1 VRIASLISSLRHIAS
16 VTKARTLCVCL
27 FVFLPKLA
35 FCLVP
40 DATNIDFD
48 KLKLGFTRTLSLT
61 FENTGTVNDTII
73 NYDIS
78 PQSAVPDE
86 FFFQTTDPTPI
97 IVPAG
102 KSFIFKV
109 SFSPAATG
117 FRTALL
123 NVYTKTEKIT
133 VSLIGQGVTIEP
145 RIKATPF
152 TIDFGTRLPGDDLD
166 TLIEVAASGPDDANI
181 INFQVSNDN
190 GISGIFDPFPDDA
203 TLTFPH
209 LLRVGE
215 KIVFHAVF
223 HPQLPEGDY
232 TGRIEFQGSV
242 LGDIICEFRGSVALP
257 NVQIYPGVLDFGV
270 LPQGGSAD
278 SVVWIVNTKTIAAN
292 IETFTS
298 PLFPFTVSNP
308 PQVPYKL
315 AGGDTLE
322 LKVHVIATNVGPAL
336 SNIEVVEKSPDVSA
350 NNRSSLVQVNVIPKV
365 LESFPPA
372 PLDIA
377 CGVDSSYTVSYT
389 MKDTGIFSINVDD
402 LVFDTL
408 SLSVIGTPVPAT
420 LSPGDS
426 KTVLFKYTPDQT
438 LHKDTLLIFGVKAY
452 GRIFTTDTL
461 WVHVHS
467 VTSPVALA
475 SYRTGD
481 RSGSLVVKLD
491 PGVTVYPLSTLR
503 IVLSITAQYG
513 GADLDVNAVKAN
525 FPGSSVTINPLGGG
539 KYELLITSP
548 TNITSLLDS
557 ILNVGMNYYVTKDTS
572 YSVTI
577 EAFSPE
583 NDGCLAFAPATITT
597 KIPNNCGDDLFR
609 GGLKYHI
616 VFSEAGL
623 QPNPSAGNPVDLSFS
638 LNVDAMMKWEVF
650 DLTGASLLN
659 TDYKSYTASN
669 HNIQLDISNLLSGT
683 YILQLSAYEPLGSIE
698 SKNIKFTVRR

>member
-1 VRIASLISSLRHIAS
+1 VI
-16 VTKARTLCVCL
+16 
-27 FVFLPKLA
+27 LPKLA

-40 DATNIDFD
+40 DATTIDYD

-61 FENTGTVNDTII
+61 VTNDGTVNDTII

-86 FFFQTTDPTPI
+86 FFFETTDPTPI
-97 IVPAG
+97 IILPG
-102 KSFIFKV
+102 KQFIFKV
-109 SFSPAATG
+109 TFNPAATG

-123 NVYTKTEKIT
+123 NVYTKTDKIT

-152 TIDFGTRLPGDDLD
+152 TIDFGTRLPGDDFD
-166 TLIEVAASGPDDANI
+166 TLIEVASVGPDDANI

-190 GISGIFDPFPDDA
+190 GIPGIFDAFPQDA
-203 TLTFPH
+203 ALAFPH
-209 LLRVGE
+209 LLQVGE

-242 LGDIICEFRGSVALP
+242 LGDIVCEFRGSVALP
-257 NVQIYPGVLDFGV
+257 NVQIYPGILDFGV

-278 SVVWIVNTKTIAAN
+278 SVVWLVNTKTIAAN
-292 IETFTS
+292 IESFTS

-322 LKVHVIATNVGPAL
+322 LKVHVTATNVGPAL
-336 SNIEVVEKSPDVSA
+336 SNIEVVEKSPAVSA
-350 NNRSSLVQVNVIPKV
+350 NNRSSIVQVNVIPKV
-365 LESFPPA
+365 LQSLPPA

-377 CGVDSSYTVSYT
+377 CGVDSSYSVLYT
-389 MKDTGIFSINVDD
+389 IKDTGIFPIQVDD
-402 LVFDTL
+402 LVFDTAAMT
-408 SLSVIGTPVPAT
+408 VVGNPVPVGLT
-420 LSPGDS
+420 PGDS
-426 KTVLFKYTPDQT
+426 KTVSFIYKPDQA
-438 LHKDTLLIFGVKAY
+438 LHKDTFLIVGVIAY
-452 GRIFTTDTL
+452 GKVFTTDTV

-467 VTSPVALA
+467 VLSPVALA
-475 SYRTGD
+475 SYQTGN

-491 PGVTVYPLSTLR
+491 PAITVYPLSTLR
-503 IVLSITAQYG
+503 VVVTITAQYG

-525 FPGSSVTINPLGGG
+525 FPGSSVTVNSLGGG
-539 KYELLITSP
+539 KYELLITSSS
-548 TNITSLLDS
+548 NINSLLDS
-557 ILNVGMNYYVTKDTS
+557 ILNVGLNYYVTKDTS

-577 EAFSPE
+577 EASSPE

-597 KIPNNCGDDLFR
+597 KIPDNCGDDLFR

-623 QPNPSAGNPVDLSFS
+623 TPNPSSGIPIQLLFS
-638 LNVDAMMKWEVF
+638 LNVEAMMKWEVF
-650 DLTGASLLN
+650 DLTGASLL
-659 TDYKSYTASN
+659 TAGYRPFGASD
-669 HNIQLDISNLLSGT
+669 HAIPVDVSSLPAGT
-683 YILQLSAYEPLGSIE
+683 YILRVSAYEPLGSVE
-698 SKNIKFTVRR
+698 SKNLKFSIIR